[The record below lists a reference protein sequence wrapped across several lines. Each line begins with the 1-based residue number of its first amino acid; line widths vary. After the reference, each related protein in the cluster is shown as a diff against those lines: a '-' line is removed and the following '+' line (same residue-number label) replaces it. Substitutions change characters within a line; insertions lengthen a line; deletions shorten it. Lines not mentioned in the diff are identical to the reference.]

1 MDQGVT
7 LEDEV
12 RSNLDLIIAMAQEAK
27 LMIPNKQWMKINNQI
42 TRIERTAREASY
54 CIFDMGDLIG

>member
-1 MDQGVT
+1 MDRGVST
-7 LEDEV
+7 EDELVANV
-12 RSNLDLIIAMAQEAK
+12 RQVLALAMNAQWMLE
-27 LMIPNKQWMKINNQI
+27 NKQWKHLNNQL

>member
-1 MDQGVT
+1 MTTEEELTANVRLVLALAMD
-7 LEDEV
+7 
-12 RSNLDLIIAMAQEAK
+12 AQWM
-27 LMIPNKQWMKINNQI
+27 LQNKQWKHLNNQL